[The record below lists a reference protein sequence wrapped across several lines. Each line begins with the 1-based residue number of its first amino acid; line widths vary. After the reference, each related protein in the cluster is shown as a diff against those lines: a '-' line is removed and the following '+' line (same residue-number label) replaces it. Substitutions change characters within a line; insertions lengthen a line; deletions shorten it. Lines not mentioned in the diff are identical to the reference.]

1 LPGPFDPAASDG
13 AHPFWARDVQLQKE
27 WELVQRAQHLDERA
41 LASIY
46 EQFYPRVYSYALLQT
61 GDVAMAEDIAS
72 DVMLKVLEALPR
84 YRFRGAPLAAWIYRI
99 AHNCVMDH
107 HRRRKRRPEVSL
119 DEARPPLAAHNPESR
134 TDVSLQRQ
142 DLQRAL
148 QCLTAEQR
156 QVVIL
161 RFLHGL
167 DTRTIAQVMGRSQG
181 AVKSLQHRALKALE
195 RLLAEGEG

>member
-1 LPGPFDPAASDG
+1 
-13 AHPFWARDVQLQKE
+13 
-27 WELVQRAQHLDERA
+27 VQRAQHLDERA